1 MPLKSLF
8 QNSYFYLFLGC
19 MGTLGSL
26 GITLF
31 MAENA
36 NSAPI
41 PDQIY
46 NNLSVVSM
54 LEQQPGIEP

>member
-1 MPLKSLF
+1 MSLKNLF
-8 QNSYFYLFLGC
+8 QNGYFYLFLGC

-41 PDQIY
+41 TDLAY
-46 NNLSVVSM
+46 NNLAIVST
-54 LEQQPGIEP
+54 LEQ